1 MIQSRNILS
10 KKLLDFAFTNQ
21 GPSELK
27 VIGVGGGG
35 CNAVNYMQNMAMD
48 DVLLIVANTDEQA
61 LENSP
66 VQTRIQL
73 GETLTGGR
81 GAGGKPEIGREAA
94 IESIDQV
101 ISLVEGNT
109 DMVFITAG
117 MGGGTG
123 TGAAPIL
130 ASKIKKAGIL
140 TVGVVTLPFLSEE
153 GKRLEYAKQG
163 IADLEKELDALIIIE
178 NEKLIDN
185 YSELPLS
192 EAFVEADKVLANA
205 VKSIVEIIK
214 VHGHWNVD
222 FNDVRSVMQDS
233 KVALMGT
240 GISVSEDRA
249 KMAVEQALQS
259 PLLKNNNIKGA
270 TNILV
275 NIMYG
280 RNEIL
285 VKEHQF
291 ICKYI
296 QDISGH
302 SSKNFIVG
310 TGHDENYDDEIKVT
324 MIATG
329 FEHSSIIESLGKKN
343 IVVLHE
349 EKKIKDSDQNPE
361 AAKIPF
367 IEENT
372 EPEEHEEETAE
383 AEKRS
388 IKDLFIKGRKKKSPK
403 NEKFTQWAINFFEDD
418 EIE

>member
-1 MIQSRNILS
+1 MILNRNILS
-10 KKLLDFAFTNQ
+10 EKLLDFAFTKQ

-123 TGAAPIL
+123 TGATPIL

-185 YSELPLS
+185 YNELPLS

-240 GISVSEDRA
+240 GISASEDRA
-249 KMAVEQALQS
+249 RMAVEQALQS
-259 PLLKNNNIKGA
+259 PLLKNNNINGA

-275 NIMYG
+275 NIMSG

-302 SSKNFIVG
+302 ASKNFIVG
-310 TGHDENYDDEIKVT
+310 TGRDESYDDEIKVT
-324 MIATG
+324 IIATG
-329 FEHSSIIESLGKKN
+329 FEHSAIIDSWGKKN
-343 IVVLHE
+343 NEVRHQ
-349 EKKIKDSDQNPE
+349 EKESDHSDQDPE
-361 AAKIPF
+361 AAKIPVTKENYES
-367 IEENT
+367 EEQ
-372 EPEEHEEETAE
+372 EEETAE
-383 AEKRS
+383 AESRS
-388 IKDLFIKGRKKKSPK
+388 IKDLFKKGHKKKSPK
-403 NEKFTQWAINFFEDD
+403 NEKFHQWAIKFFEDD